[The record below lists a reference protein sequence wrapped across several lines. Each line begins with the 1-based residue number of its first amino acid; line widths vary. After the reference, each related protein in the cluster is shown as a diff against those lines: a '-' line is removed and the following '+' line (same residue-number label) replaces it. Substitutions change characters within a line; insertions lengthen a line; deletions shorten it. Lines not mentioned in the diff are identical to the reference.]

1 VILVLGLLWSESFA
15 TYLSGSGKTLVNP
28 KTFRKPGIKGA
39 APRKNTKAK
48 ASAPAPIAPK
58 APKFGGLRKP
68 DGLFGWHISPI
79 RPVLR
84 RPPYNKKTMRVIR
97 DALAGKNLLRYA
109 TAEEMFEDFG
119 V

>member
-1 VILVLGLLWSESFA
+1 M
-15 TYLSGSGKTLVNP
+15 NP

-39 APRKNTKAK
+39 APRKNTKAR
-48 ASAPAPIAPK
+48 AAAPAPK
-58 APKFGGLRKP
+58 APKAPQSGGLLKS
-68 DGLFGWHISPI
+68 DGLFGGHISPL

-84 RPPYNKKTMRVIR
+84 RPPYNRKTMRVIR
-97 DALAGKNLLRYA
+97 DALAGKNLLRYS

>member
-1 VILVLGLLWSESFA
+1 M
-15 TYLSGSGKTLVNP
+15 NP

-39 APRKNTKAK
+39 APKKNTKAK
-48 ASAPAPIAPK
+48 AAAPAPKASKGPKGPKAPK
-58 APKFGGLRKP
+58 APKSGGLVKS
-68 DGLFGWHISPI
+68 DGLFGGHIAPI

-97 DALAGKNLLRYA
+97 DALANKNLLRYA

>member
-1 VILVLGLLWSESFA
+1 
-15 TYLSGSGKTLVNP
+15 VNP

-39 APRKNTKAK
+39 APRKITKAK
-48 ASAPAPIAPK
+48 GAAPVPKAPK
-58 APKFGGLRKP
+58 APKSGGLRKP
-68 DGLFGWHISPI
+68 DGLFGGHILPI